1 LLEQARRQ
9 RGQARTHARTLAR
22 SHARTLARSHARTH
36 RYAFRLG
43 DSCEYNLYLNSDDG
57 PRVNTLWYFFSV
69 SNIVPGQARPATVQQ
84 PLPCARQASGHC
96 THALLGKCRSVP
108 LGRIQYHP

>member
-1 LLEQARRQ
+1 MNRLE
-9 RGQARTHARTLAR
+9 GKGGTLAR
-22 SHARTLARSHARTH
+22 SHARTLARSH

-69 SNIVPGQARPATVQQ
+69 SNIVPGQVRPATVQQ
-84 PLPCARQASGHC
+84 PCPARDRQVAIARTRC
-96 THALLGKCRSVP
+96 
-108 LGRIQYHP
+108 

>member
-1 LLEQARRQ
+1 MNRLGRQ
-9 RGQARTHARTLAR
+9 RGHARTHAR
-22 SHARTLARSHARTH
+22 SLARSHARTH

-69 SNIVPGQARPATVQQ
+69 SNIVPGQVGPPVLPPCSNPALRAT
-84 PLPCARQASGHC
+84 
-96 THALLGKCRSVP
+96 GKWP
-108 LGRIQYHP
+108 